1 MVVNG
6 TIDNDVIKETIGM
19 NKTNQKRGGRVFL
32 YVVTLWFASCCDKKQ
47 IENILIHEK
56 I

>member
-32 YVVTLWFASCCDKKQ
+32 SVVTLWFASCCDEKQ
-47 IENILIHEK
+47 IEKHSYS
-56 I
+56 